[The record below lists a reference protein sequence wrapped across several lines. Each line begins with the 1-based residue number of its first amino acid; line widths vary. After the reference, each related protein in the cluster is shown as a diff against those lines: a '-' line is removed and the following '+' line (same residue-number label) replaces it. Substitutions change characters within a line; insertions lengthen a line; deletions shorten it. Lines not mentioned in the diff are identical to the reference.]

1 MSIIDRRSHSMGGTS
16 KRGLKSVTNI
26 AIHHSAT
33 KQGNSASFERH
44 WKNVR
49 NWVTGGYHEV
59 VLLNGDVE
67 INYSPSI
74 ISNGVS
80 NHNSVTY
87 NICYVGDGQPNS
99 KQLETLKSR
108 VSYNAKRLNVPISKV
123 RGHREFSGT
132 STSCPSLDMKAFR
145 SSLGGESTPSSNK
158 PSKSI
163 RTLADEVIQG
173 KHGSGNVRKKK
184 LGSKY
189 NEVQKEVNR
198 ILSGGKSTGK
208 SVETLAREVI
218 QGKHGVGR
226 KRKQS
231 LGNQYKE
238 VQKEVNR
245 LMR

>member
-1 MSIIDRRSHSMGGTS
+1 MNIIDRRNHSMGGTS
-16 KRGLKSVTNI
+16 KRGLKSIKNI
-26 AIHHSAT
+26 AIHYSAT

-74 ISNGVS
+74 ISNGVL
-80 NHNSVTY
+80 NHNSATY

-99 KQLETLKSR
+99 KQLESLKSR
-108 VSYNAKRLNVPISKV
+108 VIYNAKRLNIPISKV
-123 RGHREFSGT
+123 QGHREFSGT
-132 STSCPSLDMKAFR
+132 STSCPSLNMNTFR
-145 SSLGGESTPSSNK
+145 NSLGGTSTPSSSK
-158 PSKSI
+158 QLKSI
-163 RTLADEVIQG
+163 KTLANEVIQG
-173 KHGSGNVRKKK
+173 KHGSGDVRKKK
-184 LGSKY
+184 LGSRY
-189 NEVQKEVNR
+189 NQVQKEVNR
-198 ILSGGKSTGK
+198 ILSDNRPTGK
-208 SVETLAREVI
+208 SVKTLANEVI

-231 LGNQYKE
+231 LGSRYNE

-245 LMR
+245 LLR